1 MPITKV
7 ITLSSGID
15 VEYHRIT
22 NIVVN
27 YLRSTIDWKV
37 GSYINNTT
45 FTEGKEPVH
54 ITNLSMQ
61 AIANDLNQELRGY
74 LYTEMVN
81 QVGGIFEGG
90 TLD

>member
-1 MPITKV
+1 
-7 ITLSSGID
+7 
-15 VEYHRIT
+15 
-22 NIVVN
+22 
-27 YLRSTIDWKV
+27 
-37 GSYINNTT
+37 
-45 FTEGKEPVH
+45 
-54 ITNLSMQ
+54 MQ